1 MSVSPREAAESL
13 DAFFLNALEQT
24 PGACEIWADGSAFG
38 EPPDE
43 HEDMPDYPE
52 FDYREDGNYK
62 ALLKQ
67 FNGDSAL
74 AKYWYDRVY
83 CPAC

>member
-24 PGACEIWADGSAFG
+24 PGAFEQWEDGSAFG

-43 HEDMPDYPE
+43 DEDMPDYPE
-52 FDYREDGNYK
+52 FDYKEDGNYT

-67 FNGDSAL
+67 FNGCEQL
-74 AKYWYDRVY
+74 AKYWYDRSY
-83 CPAC
+83 SPDR

>member
-1 MSVSPREAAESL
+1 MPVSPREAAELL

-24 PGACEIWADGSAFG
+24 PGAFEQWEDGSAFG

-43 HEDMPDYPE
+43 DEDLPASPQFEYK
-52 FDYREDGNYK
+52 EDGNYK